1 MSRVCK
7 IARRPA
13 KRARS
18 YFCAGNCCISREDEV
33 PHPLLCIF
41 KITKTNFGVTILL
54 HIFVASSFSHTSW
67 FVFVDLHGPV
77 WTEKKKAKSEV
88 DTWTHVAPAPWCGQ
102 PPTHAQSHIT
112 WTDVKQ
118 HGSCYGNTIFFL
130 SLMD

>member
-18 YFCAGNCCISREDEV
+18 YFCAANCCISREDEV

-77 WTEKKKAKSEV
+77 WTEKKRLKAR
-88 DTWTHVAPAPWCGQ
+88 WTRGHTLHQPRGVASRLRMRRVISPGRM
-102 PPTHAQSHIT
+102 SSNMGVFMEILYF
-112 WTDVKQ
+112 
-118 HGSCYGNTIFFL
+118 SFL
-130 SLMD
+130 